1 MEEKLEQFM
10 GLVSEK
16 LDKFERKLNNG
27 LAKVHSSPVD
37 ENPCGLSV
45 DPSSF
50 VSTRDSHGFVAPGTG
65 FSTASG
71 RPTSRG
77 NFQR

>member
-10 GLVSEK
+10 GLVSDK
-16 LDKFERKLNNG
+16 LDNFERKLNNG

-50 VSTRDSHGFVAPGTG
+50 VSTRDSHGFVAPGTD

-71 RPTSRG
+71 R
-77 NFQR
+77 